1 MRDATRLVTGGRD
14 HPDQPHLVNPGVHRG
29 STVLFPTLAALQNR
43 GRDSRLSYGR
53 DGTPTTFALTD
64 AFAELEGADGC
75 VVAAS
80 GKAAIAVALTALL
93 EAGDHVLV
101 TDNIYAPSRQYCERV
116 LKRFGVETT
125 YFPPMIGADI
135 ARLMRPETKLVFTE
149 SPGSQTFEVQDV
161 PAIAA
166 AARRHGAWTLMDN
179 TWATPLYFR
188 PFDHGVDVAIHAG
201 TKYVVGHS
209 DAMMGLITWRGE
221 VGRAIAAGTRDLG
234 CPAGPDDCWL
244 ALRGL
249 RTMGVRLRQHEA
261 AALEL
266 ARWLETRPEVT
277 RVLHPALPS
286 CPGHE
291 LFARDFQGS
300 SGLFGFVMRRAPE
313 AALAAMLDH
322 LELFGM
328 GYSWGGYESLLIP
341 TWPHRTAEP
350 WSEEGQAMRI
360 HVGLED
366 PADLIR
372 DLEAGFARLAAASKS
387 VSR

>member
-1 MRDATRLVTGGRD
+1 MRDATRLVTGGRH
-14 HPDQPHLVNPGVHRG
+14 HPDEPHLVNPAVHRG
-29 STVLFPTLAALQNR
+29 STVLFPSLEALEHR
-43 GRDSRLSYGR
+43 GRDSRLTYGR
-53 DGTPTTFALTD
+53 NGTPTTFALED
-64 AFAELEGADGC
+64 AVAELEGADGC

-80 GKAAIAVALTALL
+80 GKAAIAVALTALV

-101 TDNIYAPSRQYCERV
+101 TDNIYAPSRQYCDRV

-135 ARLMRPETKLVFTE
+135 ERLMRPETKLVFTE

-166 AARRHGAWTLMDN
+166 AARRHGAYTLMDN
-179 TWATPLYFR
+179 TWATPLFFR
-188 PFDHGVDVAIHAG
+188 PFEHGVDVSIHAG

-209 DAMMGLITWRGE
+209 DAMMGLVTYKGE
-221 VGRAIAAGTRDLG
+221 VGKMLDAGVKDLG

-249 RTMGVRLRQHEA
+249 RTMGVRLKQHEQA
-261 AALEL
+261 GLEV

-286 CPGHE
+286 CPGHDV
-291 LFARDFQGS
+291 FTRDFLGS
-300 SGLFGFVMRRAPE
+300 SGLFGFVVQPCSK
-313 AALAAMLDH
+313 AALAAMLDPM
-322 LELFGM
+322 ELFGM

-341 TWPHRTAEP
+341 TRPHRTAAAWADP
-350 WSEEGQAMRI
+350 GQAMRI

-366 PADLIR
+366 PADLVHE
-372 DLEAGFARLAAASKS
+372 LEASFARLRDAA
-387 VSR
+387 

>member
-1 MRDATRLVTGGRD
+1 MRDATRLVTGGRH
-14 HPDQPHLVNPGVHRG
+14 HPDEPHLVNPAVHRG
-29 STVLFPTLAALQNR
+29 STVLFPSLEALEHR
-43 GRDSRLSYGR
+43 GRDSRLTYGR
-53 DGTPTTFALTD
+53 NGTPTTFALEE

-80 GKAAIAVALTALL
+80 GKAAIAVALTALV
-93 EAGDHVLV
+93 ETGDHVLV
-101 TDNIYAPSRQYCERV
+101 TDNIYAPSRQYCDRV

-135 ARLMRPETKLVFTE
+135 ERLMRPETKLVFTE

-166 AARRHGAWTLMDN
+166 AARRHGAYTLMDN
-179 TWATPLYFR
+179 TWATPLFFR
-188 PFDHGVDVAIHAG
+188 PFEHGVDVSIHAG

-209 DAMMGLITWRGE
+209 DAMMGLVTYKGE
-221 VGRAIAAGTRDLG
+221 VGKKLDAGVKDLG

-249 RTMGVRLRQHEA
+249 RTMGVRLKQHEQA
-261 AALEL
+261 GLEV

-286 CPGHE
+286 CPGHDV
-291 LFARDFQGS
+291 FARDFLGS
-300 SGLFGFVMRRAPE
+300 SGLFGFVMQACSPE
-313 AALAAMLDH
+313 ALAAMLDPM
-322 LELFGM
+322 ELFGM

-341 TWPHRTAEP
+341 TRPHRTAAAWDDP
-350 WSEEGQAMRI
+350 GQAMRI

-366 PADLIR
+366 PADLVHE
-372 DLEAGFARLAAASKS
+372 LEAGFARLRDAA
-387 VSR
+387 

>member
-1 MRDATRLVTGGRD
+1 MRDATRLVTGGRH
-14 HPDQPHLVNPGVHRG
+14 HPDEPHLVNPPVHRG
-29 STVLFPTLAALQNR
+29 STVLFPSLAALKNR
-43 GRDSRLSYGR
+43 GRDSRLTYGR
-53 DGTPTTFALTD
+53 NGTPTTFALED

-80 GKAAIAVALTALL
+80 GKAAIAVALTALV

-101 TDNIYAPSRQYCERV
+101 TDNIYAPSRQYCDRV
-116 LKRFGVETT
+116 LARFGVETT

-135 ARLMRPETKLVFTE
+135 THLMRPNTKLVFVE

-179 TWATPLYFR
+179 TWATPLFFR
-188 PFDHGVDVAIHAG
+188 PFDHGVDVSIHAG

-209 DAMMGLITWRGE
+209 DAMMGLVTYKGDVGE
-221 VGRAIAAGTRDLG
+221 ALNAGVQDLG

-249 RTMGVRLRQHEA
+249 RTMGVRLKQHQE
-261 AALEL
+261 AALEV
-266 ARWLETRPEVT
+266 ARWLDGRAEVS
-277 RVLHPALPS
+277 RVLHPALPA
-286 CPGHE
+286 CPGHATFE
-291 LFARDFQGS
+291 RDFRGS
-300 SGLFGFVMRRAPE
+300 SGLFGFVMRPCADH
-313 AALAAMLDH
+313 ALAAMLDPM
-322 LELFGM
+322 ELFGM

-341 TWPHRTAEP
+341 TWPHRTAEA
-350 WSEEGQAMRI
+350 WSHTGQPMRI

-372 DLEAGFARLAAASKS
+372 ELEAGFARLRDAA
-387 VSR
+387 

>member
-1 MRDATRLVTGGRD
+1 MRDATRLVTGGRH
-14 HPDQPHLVNPGVHRG
+14 HPDEPHLVNPAVHRG
-29 STVLFPTLAALQNR
+29 STVLFPSLQALKHR
-43 GRDSRLSYGR
+43 GRESRLTYGR
-53 DGTPTTFALTD
+53 NGTPTTFALED

-80 GKAAIAVALTALL
+80 GKAAIAVALTAFL

-101 TDNIYAPSRQYCERV
+101 TDNIYAPSRQYCDRV

-125 YFPPMIGADI
+125 YFAPTIGADI
-135 ARLMRPETKLVFTE
+135 AQLMRSNTKLVFLE

-166 AARRHGAWTLMDN
+166 VARRHGAWTLMDN
-179 TWATPLYFR
+179 TWATPLLFR

-209 DAMMGLITWRGE
+209 DAMLGLVTFKGDA
-221 VGRAIAAGTRDLG
+221 GKALDAATKDFGA
-234 CPAGPDDCWL
+234 PAGPDDCWL
-244 ALRGL
+244 GLRGL
-249 RTMGVRLRQHEA
+249 RTLSVRLKQHEA
-261 AALEL
+261 AGLEL
-266 ARWLETRPEVT
+266 ARWLERRPEVT

-291 LFARDFQGS
+291 LYRRDFLGS
-300 SGLFGFVMRRAPE
+300 SGLFGFVVRPCAE

-322 LELFGM
+322 MELFGM

-341 TWPHRTAEP
+341 TWPHRTAEA
-350 WSEEGQAMRI
+350 WADDGQAMRI

-372 DLEAGFARLAAASKS
+372 DLEVGFDRLREGA
-387 VSR
+387 